1 MRGAKGVGAVYG
13 TSAFDDSVR
22 EFQTFSYKK
31 KVNKQF
37 LCEDSIVEEDN
48 GKISNV
54 VLSDELYLYAISYNS
69 PYRFVG
75 TGNSSEGF
83 QFIKVI

>member
-1 MRGAKGVGAVYG
+1 MRGAKGVGNIYG

-22 EFQTFSYKK
+22 EFQTFTYKK
-31 KVNKQF
+31 KVGKQY

-48 GKISNV
+48 GKLSNV

-75 TGNSSEGF
+75 AGATSEGY
-83 QFIKVI
+83 